1 MRNYFLCYL
10 NISLFISISPHLRV
24 NLILSG
30 TLPIFPCCVCSAC
43 AIVDAQHTSVEWI
56 SSQSEFRYVV
66 DGLQIWVVFLIIFV
80 HSSCEYFITWSNVLF
95 GNCSVSFS
103 ENITLFLSFQISLK
117 QKINL
122 LLAKYSLKELAHNI
136 TPSNALPFKI
146 NN

>member
-103 ENITLFLSFQISLK
+103 ENITSVATWPCCQSKPCSFCS
-117 QKINL
+117 
-122 LLAKYSLKELAHNI
+122 H
-136 TPSNALPFKI
+136 SNFRKTI
-146 NN
+146 KCQS